1 MLKAMSLDINNEV
14 KSQNRLLDSMGGILL
29 TYKANH
35 LITNLLIFSLGSF
48 MSASDLFKNTIGKIT
63 TMVQSGGSNNMYY
76 LVGCIVFVFLLLYF
90 MMGRK

>member
-1 MLKAMSLDINNEV
+1 
-14 KSQNRLLDSMGGILL
+14 
-29 TYKANH
+29 
-35 LITNLLIFSLGSF
+35 